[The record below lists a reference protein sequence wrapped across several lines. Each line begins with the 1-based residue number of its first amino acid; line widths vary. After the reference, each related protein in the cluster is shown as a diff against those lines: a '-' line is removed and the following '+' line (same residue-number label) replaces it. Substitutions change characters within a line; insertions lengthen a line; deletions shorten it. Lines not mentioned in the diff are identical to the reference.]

1 MGLGMRSSARASLS
15 RLLLAFVTVSVTT
28 LLVLPNPVL
37 GQESVSWYDTQ
48 RQLNG
53 TTTARAESGG
63 VRVVTNVTGSQLG
76 QPGGGG
82 EPPTDATGS
91 QLAGGTS
98 GGRLTAGPC
107 VFVTEASNPGWW
119 QSLAGDINYYVAP
132 CAPPGDE
139 PAVPFARD
147 LAQRVPLPKLE
158 IRISPDP
165 GLVAVP
171 TRYWIDSYQGQPLG
185 DSGSL
190 VLPPLVG
197 PEVPLWEYPAD
208 CPCREPRVLVVDV
221 QVWPVGYR
229 WSFGDGRPDGR
240 SPGPVFATGSLGRP
254 APQGDPRR
262 APVAGEIAH
271 TYEFASF
278 YTGGGFPVGVEAT
291 FVAAFRVNG
300 GEWRQLD
307 LTLAQRG
314 TTRHR
319 VQEIQ
324 VLLDGGTA
332 DPSRRPAGR

>member
-1 MGLGMRSSARASLS
+1 MRSSVRPSGG
-15 RLLLAFVTVSVTT
+15 RCLLA
-28 LLVLPNPVL
+28 LLALVAAVFLMTPWTAS
-37 GQESVSWYDTQ
+37 GQASVSWDDP
-48 RQLNG
+48 RQKLSG
-53 TTTARAESGG
+53 STSARPEGDG
-63 VRVVTNVTGSQLG
+63 IRVVTNVEGSQVG
-76 QPGGGG
+76 GAGGGG
-82 EPPTDATGS
+82 GGPPTDTTVG
-91 QLAGGTS
+91 QPAGGTS

-107 VFVTEASNPGWW
+107 VFVAEASNPSWW
-119 QSLAGDINYYVAP
+119 QTLVGEIDYYVAP

-307 LTLAQRG
+307 VTLAQRG

-332 DPSRRPAGR
+332 DPSRRPVGR

>member
-1 MGLGMRSSARASLS
+1 MRSSVRASYS
-15 RLLLAFVTVSVTT
+15 RLLLAFVTLTGSTLLMPPVTT
-28 LLVLPNPVL
+28 S
-37 GQESVSWYDTQ
+37 GQSNIHWDDPFQ
-48 RQLNG
+48 RLAGNTG
-53 TTTARAESGG
+53 VREEGDG
-63 VRVVTNVTGSQLG
+63 VRVVTNVTGSQIG

-82 EPPTDATGS
+82 GPATDASAG
-91 QLAGGTS
+91 QPAGGTG

-107 VFVTEASNPGWW
+107 VFVAESSNPSWW
-119 QSLAGDINYYVAP
+119 QTLVGEIDYYVAP
-132 CAPPGDE
+132 CAPLGDE

-147 LAQRVPLPKLE
+147 LAQHVPLPRLD

-185 DSGSL
+185 DSDSL

-197 PEVPLWEYPAD
+197 SEVPLWQYPAD
-208 CPCREPRVLVVDV
+208 CPCRQPRVLVVDV

-229 WSFGDGRPDGR
+229 WTFGDGRPDGR
-240 SPGPVFATGSLGRP
+240 SPGPVFATASLGRP

-262 APVAGEIAH
+262 ALVAGEIAH

-307 LTLAQRG
+307 LTLAQSG

-332 DPSRRPAGR
+332 DPSRRPVGR

>member
-1 MGLGMRSSARASLS
+1 MTTLGKRACLGTIHHQKLSGSTSAREE
-15 RLLLAFVTVSVTT
+15 
-28 LLVLPNPVL
+28 
-37 GQESVSWYDTQ
+37 GD
-48 RQLNG
+48 
-53 TTTARAESGG
+53 G
-63 VRVVTNVTGSQLG
+63 VRVVTNVAGSQTG

-82 EPPTDATGS
+82 GPPTDTSVG
-91 QLAGGTS
+91 QPAGGTS

-107 VFVTEASNPGWW
+107 VFVAEASNPGWW
-119 QSLAGDINYYVAP
+119 QSLVGAIDYYVAP

-147 LAQRVPLPKLE
+147 LAQRVPLPRLE

-208 CPCREPRVLVVDV
+208 CPCRQPRVFVVDV

-229 WSFGDGRPDGR
+229 WTFGDGRPDGR
-240 SPGPVFATGSLGRP
+240 SSGPVFSTASLGRP

-262 APVAGEIAH
+262 ALVAGEIAH

-332 DPSRRPAGR
+332 DPSRRPVGR